1 MILLPS
7 NLHIYLSLG
16 GGGVVVKGYMEKIME
31 DVNSNVILGS
41 ISIIL
46 EMYFFQSFKR
56 KTAFLTR
63 RKSKVDFALLLS
75 SWVRVKN

>member
-7 NLHIYLSLG
+7 NLHIYLSFL
-16 GGGVVVKGYMEKIME
+16 GGGVVVKGYMEKMME

-46 EMYFFQSFKR
+46 EMYFFPKLQAKDCIF
-56 KTAFLTR
+56 
-63 RKSKVDFALLLS
+63 
-75 SWVRVKN
+75 N